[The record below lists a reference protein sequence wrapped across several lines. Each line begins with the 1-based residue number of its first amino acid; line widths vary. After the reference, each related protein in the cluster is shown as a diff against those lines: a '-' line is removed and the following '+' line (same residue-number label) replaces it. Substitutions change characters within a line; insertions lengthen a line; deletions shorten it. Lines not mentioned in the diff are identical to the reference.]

1 MILPLVALLA
11 SLAALPATVAD
22 AWADSY
28 GGFPD
33 PAFAGVA
40 TFAHLDHQRCLDNPE
55 LPLDLAI
62 IGVPYDSAVTFR
74 PGARFGP
81 YGLRSGSR
89 RQATARGYSQTLGIN
104 PYDGRLSV
112 LDCGDVPVIPN
123 DPAIAIDQV
132 RAAYSSLLSRKVVS
146 PERMKDLGYAKGL
159 DGEYHPRMVTLGGDH
174 TIVLPILQ
182 SLSEVYGPVSVIHFD
197 AHIDTWNPNRYRTLS
212 GQNKIGHGTFFWHA
226 YEAGYIKPNSSIHA
240 GIRTRYTGPS
250 DLDDDVTAGFQL
262 IHAFDIDDLGVPEVV
277 RRIKQRIGNSPVVIS
292 LDVDVMDP
300 STAPATGTPE
310 SGGWTSREL
319 RRIIQSLQG
328 LNVVAFDIVELS
340 PAYDTNAEISAIA
353 AADCAYDFLCLYA
366 LGTDAKLVDVDG
378 EQSSPVHHEL

>member
-1 MILPLVALLA
+1 MLLSAFTTLSVLATLSSLPVALGG
-11 SLAALPATVAD
+11 D
-22 AWADSY
+22 AWADTY
-28 GGFPD
+28 GGYPD

-40 TFAHLDHQRCLDNPE
+40 TFAHLDHQRCLDNPD

-62 IGVPYDSAVTFR
+62 IGIPYDSAVTFR
-74 PGARFGP
+74 PDELGARFGP

-104 PYDGRLSV
+104 PYDGKLSV

-123 DPAIAIDQV
+123 DPAVAIDQV
-132 RAAYSSLLSRKVVS
+132 RAAYSSLLSRNVVS
-146 PERMKDLGYAKGL
+146 PGRMNDLGYAKGL
-159 DGEYHPRMVTLGGDH
+159 DGKFHPRMVTLGGDH
-174 TIVLPILQ
+174 TI
-182 SLSEVYGPVSVIHFD
+182 GP
-197 AHIDTWNPNRYRTLS
+197 A
-212 GQNKIGHGTFFWHA
+212 
-226 YEAGYIKPNSSIHA
+226 
-240 GIRTRYTGPS
+240 

-277 RRIKQRIGNSPVVIS
+277 RRIKQRIGDSPVVIS

-366 LGTDAKLVDVDG
+366 LGTDAKLVG
-378 EQSSPVHHEL
+378 EEEDLVIQSSSHQEL